1 MAARLNL
8 RRHGATQSMFALAF
22 SSINQQLACWQEPT
36 LLSEVFVVLRFGDEG
51 LVAAIL
57 MVSCN
62 LDGQLAGGSQSVLL
76 LVLFIQLSEVFVVL
90 RFGDEGLVAAILMI
104 SCNLDGQL
112 ASLVW
117 ADHSVQ
123 HIKAAIFDSLKRR
136 EPNPLLT
143 TIESME
149 PEVMPTIPLLSR
161 SKERPLSSLVSQPKA
176 SNRAAMSRR
185 KKSLPRK
192 FVASRGSTLSV
203 EELMKNREAIPENS
217 SPLVTLTKIA
227 ENKKPNFF
235 AGESSKQNVPCE
247 CAKAPVEPLEGTTA
261 LWKPLNCLVETA
273 GITKPGKSIVQESVA
288 NSALPVVHED
298 EENANK
304 ITKLKERANKSKVN
318 NDEGRSMLVPSGS
331 EKPKRKRRGRPKRAM
346 ATEGTNI
353 APQAVV
359 NAASTMEG
367 DEPLPQLLSC
377 YLMIKDAN
385 VPVSSIQKF
394 VVDRLDLNC
403 HQAEVEISLKGQ
415 PLHPSLRLHNLI
427 DLWLQTIAKSEEIK
441 ATVGSSAKD
450 CVMVLCYG
458 WKPQPC

>member
-1 MAARLNL
+1 MARLQKRGWETVLNAKYIL
-8 RRHGATQSMFALAF
+8 VALHRKNSDLKEHGLEKYVGNMGDEL
-22 SSINQQLACWQEPT
+22 SINYVFLFNGEILWMVLQNVF
-36 LLSEVFVVLRFGDEG
+36 LLKYSV
-51 LVAAIL
+51 
-57 MVSCN
+57 
-62 LDGQLAGGSQSVLL
+62 GSL
-76 LVLFIQLSEVFVVL
+76 
-90 RFGDEGLVAAILMI
+90 
-104 SCNLDGQL
+104 
-112 ASLVW
+112 

-123 HIKAAIFDSLKRR
+123 HMKASIFDSFKRR

-161 SKERPLSSLVSQPKA
+161 SKERSLSSLVSQPKA

-192 FVASRGSTLSV
+192 FLASRGSTLSI

-227 ENKKPNFF
+227 ENKKPNFC

-247 CAKAPVEPLEGTTA
+247 CAKAPVEPLEGMTA

-273 GITKPGKSIVQESVA
+273 GITKPDKSILQESVA
-288 NSALPVVHED
+288 NSALPIVHED

-318 NDEGRSMLVPSGS
+318 NDEGRPIPVPSGS
-331 EKPKRKRRGRPKRAM
+331 EKPKKNHRGRPKRAM

-359 NAASTMEG
+359 NAASTMCYRKVHPIWLSLIPS
-367 DEPLPQLLSC
+367 DAQL
-377 YLMIKDAN
+377 
-385 VPVSSIQKF
+385 
-394 VVDRLDLNC
+394 
-403 HQAEVEISLKGQ
+403 
-415 PLHPSLRLHNLI
+415 
-427 DLWLQTIAKSEEIK
+427 
-441 ATVGSSAKD
+441 GSTSFFEFTNYK
-450 CVMVLCYG
+450 YN
-458 WKPQPC
+458 

>member
-1 MAARLNL
+1 MMTSSSQAMADRSEWI
-8 RRHGATQSMFALAF
+8 ATCMTCPICNKLFKNATTITECLHTFCRKCIYGKIA
-22 SSINQQLACWQEPT
+22 E
-36 LLSEVFVVLRFGDEG
+36 EG
-51 LVAAIL
+51 LGNCPECKVYLGCAPL
-57 MVSCN
+57 KK
-62 LDGQLAGGSQSVLL
+62 
-76 LVLFIQLSEVFVVL
+76 L
-90 RFGDEGLVAAILMI
+90 R
-104 SCNLDGQL
+104 
-112 ASLVW
+112 

-123 HIKAAIFDSLKRR
+123 HIKAAIFDSFKRR

-161 SKERPLSSLVSQPKA
+161 SKERSLSSLVSQPKA
-176 SNRAAMSRR
+176 SNRAAMNRR

-227 ENKKPNFF
+227 ENKKLNFF
-235 AGESSKQNVPCE
+235 AGESSKQNMPCE

-298 EENANK
+298 EENADK

-318 NDEGRSMLVPSGS
+318 NDEGRSMPVPSGS
-331 EKPKRKRRGRPKRAM
+331 EKPKKNRRGRPKRAM

-359 NAASTMEG
+359 NAASTMCYRKVHPIWLSLIPSDAQEG
-367 DEPLPQLLSC
+367 DAPLPQLRSC

-441 ATVGSSAKD
+441 ATVGSSTKD
-450 CVMVLCYG
+450 FVMVLCYG

>member
-1 MAARLNL
+1 MMTSSNQAIADRSERIATCMTCPICNKLFKMLPPSLN
-8 RRHGATQSMFALAF
+8 
-22 SSINQQLACWQEPT
+22 
-36 LLSEVFVVLRFGDEG
+36 VFTHCIYGKIAEEG
-51 LVAAIL
+51 LGNCPECKVYLGCAPL
-57 MVSCN
+57 KK
-62 LDGQLAGGSQSVLL
+62 
-76 LVLFIQLSEVFVVL
+76 L
-90 RFGDEGLVAAILMI
+90 R
-104 SCNLDGQL
+104 
-112 ASLVW
+112 

-143 TIESME
+143 KIASME

-161 SKERPLSSLVSQPKA
+161 SKERSLSSLVSQTKA

-203 EELMKNREAIPENS
+203 EELMKNRETIPENS

-318 NDEGRSMLVPSGS
+318 NDEGRSMPVPSGS
-331 EKPKRKRRGRPKRAM
+331 EKPKKNCRGRPKRAM

-359 NAASTMEG
+359 NAASTMCYRKVHPIWLSLIPSDAQEG
-367 DEPLPQLLSC
+367 GAPLPW
-377 YLMIKDAN
+377 DAN

-450 CVMVLCYG
+450 FVMVLCYG

>member
-1 MAARLNL
+1 MMTSSSQAVAVRSK
-8 RRHGATQSMFALAF
+8 RIATCMTCP
-22 SSINQQLACWQEPT
+22 ICNK
-36 LLSEVFVVLRFGDEG
+36 LLKNATTITECLHTFCRKCIYGKITEEG
-51 LVAAIL
+51 LGNCPECKVYLGCAPL
-57 MVSCN
+57 KK
-62 LDGQLAGGSQSVLL
+62 LK
-76 LVLFIQLSEVFVVL
+76 
-90 RFGDEGLVAAILMI
+90 
-104 SCNLDGQL
+104 
-112 ASLVW
+112 

-123 HIKAAIFDSLKRR
+123 HIKAAIFDFLKCSG
-136 EPNPLLT
+136 PNPLLT

-149 PEVMPTIPLLSR
+149 PEVMPTIPLLSG
-161 SKERPLSSLVSQPKA
+161 SKERSLSSLVSQPKA

-192 FVASRGSTLSV
+192 FVASRGSTLFV

-318 NDEGRSMLVPSGS
+318 NDEGRSMPVPSGS
-331 EKPKRKRRGRPKRAM
+331 EKPKKNRRGRPKRAM

-353 APQAVV
+353 APQEGTNIAPQAVV
-359 NAASTMEG
+359 NAASTMCYRKVHPIWLSLIPSDAQEG
-367 DEPLPQLLSC
+367 DAPSPQSRSC

-394 VVDRLDLNC
+394 IVDRLDLNC

-450 CVMVLCYG
+450 FVMVLCYG